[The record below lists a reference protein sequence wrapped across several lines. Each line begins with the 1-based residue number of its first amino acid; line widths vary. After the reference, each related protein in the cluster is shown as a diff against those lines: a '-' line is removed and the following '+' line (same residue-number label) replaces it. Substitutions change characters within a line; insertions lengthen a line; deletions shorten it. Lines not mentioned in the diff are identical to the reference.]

1 MTSVPTTTPVVIFV
15 WWWEGWGVCWVV
27 GVGTAGTETT
37 VPLEEVLTG
46 SATGRLDGLNRVGKW
61 AAGAGLTR
69 TLLEELAWDMLEV
82 AGCAAGLL
90 CDEEVGHDQ
99 TALLL

>member
-1 MTSVPTTTPVVIFV
+1 M
-15 WWWEGWGVCWVV
+15 
-27 GVGTAGTETT
+27 GVGTAGTETA
-37 VPLEEVLTG
+37 VPLEEVLAG
-46 SATGRLDGLNRVGKW
+46 STAGLLNSLNRVGERT
-61 AAGAGLTR
+61 ACTSLTG